1 MQFEKKGLSLN
12 YIKCYFVLLLAL
24 HNNNTIST
32 LKLIILTLFF
42 WLKNFKKPQ
51 VILVYDFRFLK
62 FLSQKNFVRIIN
74 FKVEMV

>member
-1 MQFEKKGLSLN
+1 MLFC
-12 YIKCYFVLLLAL
+12 IALAL